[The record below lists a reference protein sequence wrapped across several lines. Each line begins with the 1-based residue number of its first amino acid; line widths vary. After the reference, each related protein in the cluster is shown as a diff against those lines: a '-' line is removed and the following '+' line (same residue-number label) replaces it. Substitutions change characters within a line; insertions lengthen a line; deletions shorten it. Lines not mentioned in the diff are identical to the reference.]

1 MDSFQKVCQ
10 VLENLTKT
18 KNQEGFFRR
27 KSRIQQGCHKL
38 FKQLYNP
45 LLAVF
50 KQLYNPLLAGF
61 STSQLLIRNR
71 AGATDGRYRD
81 TMIQTILPADLLLAL
96 LSIALSIYL
105 SIYLFSFFK
114 LIDKSRRSSE
124 PTESNKGHD
133 WIITII

>member
-1 MDSFQKVCQ
+1 MDGFQKVCQ

-61 STSQLLIRNR
+61 STSQILFYLIMNR

-96 LSIALSIYL
+96 LSITLSTVL
-105 SIYLFSFFK
+105 GCFFIF
-114 LIDKSRRSSE
+114 L
-124 PTESNKGHD
+124 N
-133 WIITII
+133 